1 HGCVDTRLSRLI
13 DVMRLLEADEA
24 LAREWGEAAR
34 NMARRRFG
42 IERFVQDWNQTLL
55 TLVGAV
61 HE

>member
-1 HGCVDTRLSRLI
+1 
-13 DVMRLLEADEA
+13 MRLLEADEA